1 MKRFLLLPSWGLF
14 LIFTGTTFGLLLVD
28 QFFFPVEDDYPKKD
42 LYLSFKKL
50 ILLSA
55 SGLTYYWY
63 WIINRLFSNLLKEK
77 GITTKNHF
85 KWVFVF
91 FCISLIVNSF
101 SNEIIPFHSNPSF
114 LLISG
119 ITTGV
124 SIFYLFFNLA
134 YKLRLLENANTGF
147 RQLFKSY
154 DPMMFAFLPIG
165 IWYLQ
170 PRIQAILKAN
180 TKIK

>member
-28 QFFFPVEDDYPKKD
+28 QFFFPVVDDCPKKD
-42 LYLSFKKL
+42 LYLSLKKL
-50 ILLSA
+50 VLLSA
-55 SGLTYYWY
+55 SGFTYYWY

-85 KWVFVF
+85 KWVFVV
-91 FCISLIVNSF
+91 FCIALVAASF
-101 SNEIIPFHSNPSF
+101 IDVISPFYSNPAF
-114 LLISG
+114 LSIQG
-119 ITTGV
+119 ITIFG
-124 SIFYLFFNLA
+124 SFFYLVFNLA

-154 DPMMFAFLPIG
+154 DPMMFAFLPMG

-170 PRIQAILKAN
+170 PRIQAIFKAN
-180 TKIK
+180 HKIK